1 MLKKKISLILLLLLF
16 SNCDY
21 SPVYVKDKNF
31 NFDFKIIETKG
42 DDEIN
47 KHIIKNLKQQA
58 TNNSLNIFDIKMN
71 TNFTKRVLARDSRGS
86 STDYELKAKSSFII
100 LYNKI
105 QQNLSIEEK
114 LNYKKLSNN
123 YEQNNYEKTIKKN
136 ISSSIARKLILRL
149 TILND

>member
-105 QQNLSIEEK
+105 QQNFFGH
-114 LNYKKLSNN
+114 
-123 YEQNNYEKTIKKN
+123 
-136 ISSSIARKLILRL
+136 
-149 TILND
+149 